1 MHRRASFSFRCP
13 DAGIA
18 TTPPAGYADTVT
30 HTLTDIVANVLS
42 APNANAP
49 GDERLLLEISTLAH
63 TFVIGLVPKH
73 SREDV
78 AQDATLECLIR
89 MRAGEWDVA
98 PEAVVSYVFRAVER
112 KAIDYA
118 RRRKGRRIREEVHGR
133 EMEDGVHA
141 WMRPDIS
148 GADRELHALYTRTLE
163 SLPPACQRTYVM
175 VREQGMS
182 YEDAAHALGISRS
195 AVSANI
201 VRAQR
206 AFRRELLARDVVP
219 PPAAKGAHYRK
230 VDPIIY
236 EPRAK
241 P

>member
-1 MHRRASFSFRCP
+1 MHRR
-13 DAGIA
+13 GM
-18 TTPPAGYADTVT
+18 TKKPPSDHAATVT
-30 HTLTDIVANVLS
+30 HASNNVVANAVVVR
-42 APNANAP
+42 NAHAAA
-49 GDERLLLEISTLAH
+49 DERLLISISRLAH
-63 TFVIGLVPKH
+63 VFVIGLVPKH

-78 AQDATLECLIR
+78 AQDVTLECLIR
-89 MRAGEWDVA
+89 MRAGEWEVA

-112 KAIDYA
+112 KAIDYV
-118 RRRKGRRIREEVHGR
+118 RRRKVRKAHEEVFGR

-141 WMRPDIS
+141 WMRPDTS
-148 GADRELHALYTRTLE
+148 GADRELHALNTRTLE

-175 VREQGMS
+175 VREQGMT
-182 YEDAAHALGISRS
+182 YEQVADALGVSRS

-201 VRAQR
+201 VRAHR
-206 AFRRELLARDVVP
+206 AFRRELLARDIVP

-236 EPRAK
+236 EPRDT

>member
-1 MHRRASFSFRCP
+1 MT
-13 DAGIA
+13 
-18 TTPPAGYADTVT
+18 TTPPSNLADTVSQAIN
-30 HTLTDIVANVLS
+30 DVIANAVAT
-42 APNANAP
+42 PNAYAAA
-49 GDERLLLEISTLAH
+49 DERVLIYISRLAH
-63 TFVIGLVPKH
+63 VFVIGLVPKH

-78 AQDATLECLIR
+78 AQDVTLKCLIR
-89 MRAGEWDVA
+89 MRAGEWEVA
-98 PEAVVSYVFRAVER
+98 PEAIVSYVFRAVEHE
-112 KAIDYA
+112 AIDFA
-118 RRRKGRRIREEVHGR
+118 RRRKGRKAREEVHGR

-148 GADRELHALYTRTLE
+148 GDDRELHTLYTRTLE

-182 YEDAAHALGISRS
+182 YEDVAQALGVSRS

-206 AFRRELLARDVVP
+206 AFRRELLARDIVP
-219 PPAAKGAHYRK
+219 PPAAKGADYRK

-236 EPRAK
+236 KPRAT

>member
-1 MHRRASFSFRCP
+1 MLTSLTPTPCDPPCQPPRQQSCAPPNEPPP
-13 DAGIA
+13 DDPSTVKLPIDEDLLIHIARLARVFGAG
-18 TTPPAGYADTVT
+18 
-30 HTLTDIVANVLS
+30 
-42 APNANAP
+42 
-49 GDERLLLEISTLAH
+49 
-63 TFVIGLVPKH
+63 VIPKH
-73 SREDV
+73 SREDI
-78 AQDATLECLIR
+78 AQDIALECLIR
-89 MRAGEWDVA
+89 MRAGQWNVPRD
-98 PEAVVSYVFRAVER
+98 AVDSYVFRAVELKAFDLIRRRQRR
-112 KAIDYA
+112 KA
-118 RRRKGRRIREEVHGR
+118 REEVHAC
-133 EMEDGVHA
+133 EIAEGVHA

-206 AFRRELLARDVVP
+206 AFRRELVARDIVP